1 MPQATG
7 LPLRITV
14 LLRHYTT
21 CYSCLLDGRRHI
33 MYYRMV
39 KPLPIM
45 FSTMSGELGDAP
57 NIMGKDETIP

>member
-1 MPQATG
+1 
-7 LPLRITV
+7 
-14 LLRHYTT
+14 
-21 CYSCLLDGRRHI
+21 

-45 FSTMSGELGDAP
+45 LGKVSAELGDAP